1 VIVKRNDDSANWK
14 TLSTPW
20 ARVEHGGVSTGMKV
34 VKSKTEGETQHRPA
48 GYHHGNLRAALLD
61 VALKTLA
68 EKGAAALSL
77 RAIARQAGVSQTAPY
92 NHFADKE
99 ALLAALA
106 TVGYKGLSDSM
117 AQAVVAAA
125 PVDTAS
131 EIRALGRGYLDFAI
145 RKPEQL
151 RLMFGG
157 EIVDMR
163 EFPELMAAAHDAFA
177 AINTAVERFIDE
189 GNTGPTGRMGPNTA
203 TIAAWSM
210 VHGLSTLLIDHK
222 VNPAE
227 TEAGT
232 EAELIE
238 QILDIFVDALKKNR
252 DKSGPNSFFS

>member
-1 VIVKRNDDSANWK
+1 MA
-14 TLSTPW
+14 
-20 ARVEHGGVSTGMKV
+20 AA
-34 VKSKTEGETQHRPA
+34 KSKTAHEAQRRSA
-48 GYHHGNLRAALLD
+48 RYHHGNLRAELLD

-68 EKGAAALSL
+68 EKGAAGLSL
-77 RAIARQAGVSQTAPY
+77 RAIARRAGVSQTAPY
-92 NHFADKE
+92 NHFADRE

-106 TVGYKGLSDSM
+106 AIGYKGLSDSM

-145 RKPEQL
+145 HKPEQL

-177 AINTAVERFIDE
+177 AINTTVQRFIEE

-210 VHGLSTLLIDHK
+210 VHGLSTLLVDHK
-222 VNPAE
+222 VDPAE

-238 QILDIFVDALKKNR
+238 QILDVFVDSLRKR
-252 DKSGPNSFFS
+252 GD

>member
-1 VIVKRNDDSANWK
+1 MKAVK
-14 TLSTPW
+14 P
-20 ARVEHGGVSTGMKV
+20 
-34 VKSKTEGETQHRPA
+34 KTEREVQRRPA
-48 GYHHGNLRAALLD
+48 RYHHGNLRAALLD
-61 VALKTLA
+61 VALKILA

-106 TVGYKGLSDSM
+106 TVGFTGLSESM

-131 EIRALGRGYLDFAI
+131 EIRALGRGYLEFAI
-145 RKPEQL
+145 HQRELL

-157 EIVDMR
+157 EIADMR
-163 EFPELMAAAHDAFA
+163 EFPELMEAAHEAFA
-177 AINTAVERFIDE
+177 AISTAVGRYLDE
-189 GNTGPTGRMGPNTA
+189 GNTGPTGRIGPRTA

-222 VNPAE
+222 VDPAE
-227 TEAGT
+227 TEAGN

-238 QILDIFVDALKKNR
+238 QVLEIFVDALKKPGTNQI
-252 DKSGPNSFFS
+252 S